1 LVATP
6 LIHTTLWY
14 IEGDTAGGNGR
25 IVVPPLLKD
34 KITVSTSSNTNKWV
48 FIGSRAEILHW
59 LRQHSSLI
67 VENAIF
73 SGGDR
78 PSFHTHNEVVI
89 DLLNYSD
96 PEQSFFQYVRSYVK
110 TDNNID
116 KVKVEI
122 RPKVESKDQ
131 NIMTACRIIV
141 NSGVSLGSIVDKLEE
156 KWNAPGASYVQQ
168 AADLFNEVPGPQHV
182 LSSDVPLG
190 VQTESRQP
198 TI

>member
-1 LVATP
+1 MSLV
-6 LIHTTLWY
+6 Y
-14 IEGDTAGGNGR
+14 GYEIEGDTAGGNGR

-59 LRQHSSLI
+59 IRQHSNLI
-67 VENAIF
+67 LENAIF

-141 NSGVSLGSIVDKLEE
+141 NSGVSLASIVDNLEE

-168 AADLFNEVPGPQHV
+168 AVDLFNEVPGPQHV
-182 LSSDVPLG
+182 LSSDVPVG

>member
-1 LVATP
+1 
-6 LIHTTLWY
+6 LWNV
-14 IEGDTAGGNGR
+14 EGDTAGGNGR

-59 LRQHSSLI
+59 IQKHSNLI
-67 VENAIF
+67 IENTIF

-89 DLLNYSD
+89 DLLNFSD
-96 PEQSFFQYVRSYVK
+96 PDQSFFQYVRSYVK
-110 TDNNID
+110 TDNNVD

-122 RPKVESKDQ
+122 RPRVESKDQ
-131 NIMTACRIIV
+131 NIMTMCRIIV

-156 KWNAPGASYVQQ
+156 KWNGPGASYLQQ
-168 AADLFNEVPGPQHV
+168 AVDLFNEVPGPQHV

-190 VQTESRQP
+190 VQSDAREP

>member
-1 LVATP
+1 MSLV
-6 LIHTTLWY
+6 Y
-14 IEGDTAGGNGR
+14 GYEIEGDTAGGNGR

-34 KITVSTSSNTNKWV
+34 KINVSTSSNTNKWV
-48 FIGSRAEILHW
+48 FIGSRAEIIHW
-59 LRQHSSLI
+59 IRQHSNLVI
-67 VENAIF
+67 ENAIF

-89 DLLNYSD
+89 DLLNFSD

-141 NSGVSLGSIVDKLEE
+141 NSGVSLGSIVDNLEE
-156 KWNAPGASYVQQ
+156 KWNSPGASYVQQ
-168 AADLFNEVPGPQHV
+168 AVDLFNEVPGPQHV

>member
-1 LVATP
+1 M
-6 LIHTTLWY
+6 
-14 IEGDTAGGNGR
+14 
-25 IVVPPLLKD
+25 
-34 KITVSTSSNTNKWV
+34 
-48 FIGSRAEILHW
+48 FIGSRAEIIHW
-59 LRQHSSLI
+59 IRQHSNLVI
-67 VENAIF
+67 ENAIF

-89 DLLNYSD
+89 DLLNFSD

-131 NIMTACRIIV
+131 NIMTVCRIIV

-156 KWNAPGASYVQQ
+156 KWNSPGASYVQQ
-168 AADLFNEVPGPQHV
+168 AIDLFNEVPGPQHV
-182 LSSDVPLG
+182 LSSDVPLS
-190 VQTESRQP
+190 VQTENRQP